1 MNQVEAG
8 LFRHE
13 HRNKNCNTMNAR
25 THGIKRTSML
35 ASQYFLIVLL
45 QYDIM
50 QGKLLSI
57 TITQTKVNST
67 HSIATV
73 PSYM

>member
-25 THGIKRTSML
+25 THGIKHTSML
-35 ASQYFLIVLL
+35 ASQYFHIVLL

-50 QGKLLSI
+50 QGK
-57 TITQTKVNST
+57 
-67 HSIATV
+67 
-73 PSYM
+73 